1 MRFAFRYHPDR
12 GGNDP
17 EREEM
22 MKRLSTQSV
31 RELEER
37 IAELKRRIPP
47 HSVPPAMLQE
57 LEELEDQLEQAR
69 EAGNAGAQKGSHGG
83 LSEVPS

>member
-12 GGNDP
+12 GGKDP
-17 EREEM
+17 EREER

-47 HSVPPAMLQE
+47 HSVPSAMLQE
-57 LEELEDQLEQAR
+57 LEELDDQLEKAR
-69 EAGNAGAQKGSHGG
+69 EAGKAGAQKGSHGG
-83 LSEVPS
+83 LSEVPP

>member
-1 MRFAFRYHPDR
+1 MTIRSR
-12 GGNDP
+12 
-17 EREEM
+17 
-22 MKRLSTQSV
+22 

-57 LEELEDQLEQAR
+57 IEELEEQLAEMTTK
-69 EAGNAGAQKGSHGG
+69 EKGS
-83 LSEVPS
+83 